1 MNPSWRT
8 REKGRRKAAIKSV
21 GHEKPRWNKLKV
33 SHVCQLG
40 QAAVGHFHKAPMEQV
55 IGGCWLEQDRGSGAD
70 GPVLH
75 WPRIPAPCWGPQ
87 EEAEQAPRKN
97 GVPLSPWHCTLPS
110 LGLHPSLYPLPLQ
123 PSLSHPSPPSPPH
136 LTKHPKR
143 WPSPQGSGQPPGLTM
158 AQTTSWS
165 KGRPC
170 QMGVPGMDACRKCNS
185 IALMQL
191 CFQARSIP
199 GFYPP
204 DIWSKCRAG
213 LHIES
218 LIWCM

>member
-1 MNPSWRT
+1 M
-8 REKGRRKAAIKSV
+8 
-21 GHEKPRWNKLKV
+21 LKV

-55 IGGCWLEQDRGSGAD
+55 TGGCWLERDRGSGAD

-97 GVPLSPWHCTLPS
+97 GVLLSPWHCALPS

-123 PSLSHPSPPSPPH
+123 PSLSTPPYKTPKT
-136 LTKHPKR
+136 LTK
-143 WPSPQGSGQPPGLTM
+143 PSGLRP
-158 AQTTSWS
+158 ASWANNGPDN
-165 KGRPC
+165 KLVYGIPC

-191 CFQARSIP
+191 CFQDLAANVGRVST
-199 GFYPP
+199 
-204 DIWSKCRAG
+204 SKV
-213 LHIES
+213 
-218 LIWCM
+218 